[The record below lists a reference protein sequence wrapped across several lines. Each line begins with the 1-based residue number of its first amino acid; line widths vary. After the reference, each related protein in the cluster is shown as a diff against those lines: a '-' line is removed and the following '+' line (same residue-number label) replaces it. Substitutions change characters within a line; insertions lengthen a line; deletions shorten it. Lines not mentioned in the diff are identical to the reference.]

1 MDREET
7 LVAALA
13 DFGPDPV
20 RLPPDRLQR
29 AARPDHLPEAGA
41 GHPLHLRHRGHGRG
55 IGGGE
60 YLSSRGQ
67 PITSSRTRLA
77 RLPGAAQRALR
88 ERRVIA
94 ERSQAQAALGAS
106 EEGYHQ
112 LFEAMSSGEVVAVYE
127 DVSERMVHEA
137 QIDRLNRTRRT
148 VSACNRDMVRTRC
161 KKANP
166 GRFRFRFR
174 FRLVVTPPLE

>member
-1 MDREET
+1 M
-7 LVAALA
+7 
-13 DFGPDPV
+13 
-20 RLPPDRLQR
+20 
-29 AARPDHLPEAGA
+29 
-41 GHPLHLRHRGHGRG
+41 
-55 IGGGE
+55 
-60 YLSSRGQ
+60 
-67 PITSSRTRLA
+67 A